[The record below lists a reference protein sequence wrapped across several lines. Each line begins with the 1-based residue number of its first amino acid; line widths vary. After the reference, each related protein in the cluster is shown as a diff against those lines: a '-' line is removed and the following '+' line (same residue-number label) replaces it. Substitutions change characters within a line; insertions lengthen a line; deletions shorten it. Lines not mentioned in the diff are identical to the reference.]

1 MQTYLHKSKITITN
15 RSHVHQERIL
25 KDIEEHLTDV
35 PRSGLVIRTF
45 EIGRTEPCYIRG
57 PSVGTDPVP
66 ESEVY
71 YAARPPRSYMS
82 RMVEGEPTKTNLV
95 TVIVYGGVLATCFY
109 GPLAAREVNDPN
121 LSDMDR
127 AESIAFWS
135 QHALIEE
142 VDL

>member
-1 MQTYLHKSKITITN
+1 MNTLPKSKIMITD

-25 KDIEEHLTDV
+25 KDIEHHLRDV
-35 PRSGLVIRTF
+35 PRSGLIIRTF
-45 EIGRTEPCYIRG
+45 QINRLEPCYIRG

-71 YAARPPRSYMS
+71 YAARPPRPYMS
-82 RMVEGEPTKTNLV
+82 RMVRGEPTKTDLV
-95 TVIVYGGVLATCFY
+95 TVIVYDRILATCFY

-127 AESIAFWS
+127 VESVAFWS

-142 VDL
+142 I

>member
-1 MQTYLHKSKITITN
+1 MHTLPKSQITITD
-15 RSHVHQERIL
+15 RSHVHQVRIL
-25 KDIEEHLTDV
+25 KDIEDNLTNV
-35 PRSGLVIRTF
+35 PSSGLVIRTF
-45 EIGRTEPCYIRG
+45 QIARTEPCYIRG
-57 PSVGTDPVP
+57 PIVGTDPVP
-66 ESEVY
+66 ESAVY

-82 RMVEGEPTKTNLV
+82 RMTEGEPTKTDLV
-95 TVIVYGGVLATCFY
+95 TVIVYGGILATCFY

-142 VDL
+142 V